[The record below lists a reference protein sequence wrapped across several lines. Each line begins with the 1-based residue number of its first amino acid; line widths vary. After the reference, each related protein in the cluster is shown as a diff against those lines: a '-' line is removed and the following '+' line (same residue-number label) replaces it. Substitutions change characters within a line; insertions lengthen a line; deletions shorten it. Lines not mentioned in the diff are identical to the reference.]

1 MQKADPDVG
10 IRFFPCRYGTMPES
24 SGLIG
29 RTVLSLGKV
38 QQLAFQQIA
47 TQRRDAVREDHAF
60 DMVVFV
66 LNDPRLQSVELLVVL
81 DEVFVEITPS

>member
-10 IRFFPCRYGTMPES
+10 IRFFMRYGTMPES

-66 LNDPRLQSVELLVVL
+66 LNDP
-81 DEVFVEITPS
+81 TPSVRGTPRRARRSFRRDNAS